1 MEKIRIYNENGEDT
15 GKVVTRGEYTLADG
29 EFMLAAVMIVR
40 IGEKVLIT
48 KRDKNKSFAGM
59 WEFPGGAVHAD
70 EDSKAGGIRELKE
83 ETGITVATD
92 KFNYL
97 GQLNIDGSSLLMD
110 VYDVEANPHLK
121 LKDIKL
127 QPGETAEAKILTVD
141 QIDEMYDRLTLADQ
155 MIFDEFVVCMDEYYE

>member
-1 MEKIRIYNENGEDT
+1 
-15 GKVVTRGEYTLADG
+15 
-29 EFMLAAVMIVR
+29 
-40 IGEKVLIT
+40 
-48 KRDKNKSFAGM
+48 M

-70 EDSKAGGIRELKE
+70 EDSKTAGIRELME
-83 ETGITVATD
+83 ETGITVVPD